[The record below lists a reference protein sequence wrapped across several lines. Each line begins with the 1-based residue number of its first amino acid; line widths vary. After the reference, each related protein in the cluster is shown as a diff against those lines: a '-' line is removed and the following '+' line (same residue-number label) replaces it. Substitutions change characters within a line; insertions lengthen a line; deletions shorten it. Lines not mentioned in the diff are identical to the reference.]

1 MSELSIEFPSPI
13 AASDG
18 LPPGRRGMAMFTYCI
33 GLSMSVLD
41 GNIANTAL
49 PDIATQLHASP
60 AVSIWVVNAFLLAV
74 VICVV
79 PLS

>member
-1 MSELSIEFPSPI
+1 MSELSIEFPSAV

-49 PDIATQLHASP
+49 VQVESYNEPMPVIT
-60 AVSIWVVNAFLLAV
+60 AFA
-74 VICVV
+74 
-79 PLS
+79 PPKGA